1 MVLGCQKCLVVVF
14 FFFVISFFPRYS
26 NFCCSIA
33 TNSSDAV
40 ISDRVEA
47 KKQVANCSLALLLE
61 LATRFALTL
70 TSFEQLDSKMYT
82 MVFAR
87 FRPTLSLRFFRA
99 LWRQPQINGTE
110 LQIEL
115 LIFLV

>member
-40 ISDRVEA
+40 NSDRVEA

-82 MVFAR
+82 MVYRSFSPHIIASLLSR
-87 FRPTLSLRFFRA
+87 TLASA
-99 LWRQPQINGTE
+99 SDKWRGTAN
-110 LQIEL
+110 
-115 LIFLV
+115 